1 MLLVYPTLPLKGA
14 KAMQAIETS
23 TGTLRTALL
32 WEKKKKMKPK
42 PCGKISTYSV
52 QEKTGLWVISI
63 QMIYSLPN
71 FHEFIGI

>member
-32 WEKKKKMKPK
+32 WEKKKKNETQALWENLYIFSS
-42 PCGKISTYSV
+42 GKDRIV
-52 QEKTGLWVISI
+52 G
-63 QMIYSLPN
+63 N
-71 FHEFIGI
+71 

>member
-32 WEKKKKMKPK
+32 WEKKKKK
-42 PCGKISTYSV
+42 
-52 QEKTGLWVISI
+52 
-63 QMIYSLPN
+63 
-71 FHEFIGI
+71 